1 MPSTQD
7 SLRTADPVEQNKL
20 GEMQELHT
28 MVQCAQS
35 LTRDKYA
42 PVGRPW
48 RWNMWQISRRWW
60 QRFEDIGHTKPISS
74 DGVINLLM
82 VGIPESAASEGQEVF
97 GVWELLRNA

>member
-1 MPSTQD
+1 MASTQD
-7 SLRTADPVEQNKL
+7 SLRTADPVEHNKL
-20 GEMQELHT
+20 GEMQELHNI
-28 MVQCAQS
+28 VQCAQS
-35 LTRDKYA
+35 LTSNSDKYA

-48 RWNMWQISRRWW
+48 SVKWW
-60 QRFEDIGHTKPISS
+60 QTFEDIGHTKPISP